1 MTNLVGHSLGA
12 AAILEMARQRPE
24 LATTTY
30 GAPVM
35 DVFARSSKAVPNR
48 FANYG
53 DPIAMFDT
61 NATPALNM
69 GNPHSF
75 SNFTHTSTTDSS
87 KGYEN
92 PDKTVTL
99 FE

>member
-1 MTNLVGHSLGA
+1 
-12 AAILEMARQRPE
+12 MAKQRQG

-35 DVFARSSKAVPNR
+35 DVFQKSQSVPNR

-53 DPIAMFDT
+53 DPVALFDT
-61 NATPALNM
+61 NATPAVNF

-75 SNFTHTSTTDSS
+75 GNVSNTSAADSS
-87 KGYEN
+87 RGYKN
-92 PDKTVTL
+92 PDGSVTL